1 VVYDP
6 SPMEPKLDALYAWM
20 RDARSVLVCFSGG
33 VDSAFVLK
41 AAHVALGDRAL
52 GLTALSPALPIAE
65 REAASA
71 VAAEIGVPHAV
82 VDSHEIDD
90 PSYVKNAVNRC
101 FFCKSELYRIALAEG
116 ERRGFAVV
124 VNGTN
129 LDDLG
134 DHRPGLQAATDQGVR
149 SPLVELGFTKDDIRR
164 CARAIGLSVW
174 DKPAAACLASRI
186 PYGTSVTNE
195 RLRQIDRAE
204 DGLRALGFRQ
214 VRVRYHGD
222 VARVEVGAAELAAAF
237 ERRAEVS
244 AACHRAGFTFATLD
258 LDGYRLGSNNEAV
271 RLKVLNS

>member
-1 VVYDP
+1 MD
-6 SPMEPKLDALYAWM
+6 PKLDALYAWM
-20 RDARSVLVCFSGG
+20 RDAGSVLVCFSGG

-41 AAHVALGDRAL
+41 AAHAALGDKAL
-52 GLTALSPALPIAE
+52 GMTALSPALPVAE
-65 REAASA
+65 REAAA
-71 VAAEIGVPHAV
+71 NVAREIGVPHVAV
-82 VDSHEIDD
+82 ESYEIDD
-90 PSYVKNAVNRC
+90 PSYVKNPVNRC
-101 FFCKSELYRIALAEG
+101 FFCKSELYRIALDEAS
-116 ERRGFAVV
+116 RRGFAVV

-134 DHRPGLQAATDQGVR
+134 DHRPGLDAARDQGVR
-149 SPLVELGFTKDDIRR
+149 SPLVELGFTKEDIRR

-186 PYGTSVTNE
+186 PYGTSVTHD

-204 DGLRALGFRQ
+204 NALLALGFRQ

-222 VARVEVGAAELAAAF
+222 VARVEVGPAELASAF

-244 AACHRAGFTFATLD
+244 AACHEAGFTFATLD

-271 RLKVLNS
+271 RLKVLRS

>member
-1 VVYDP
+1 
-6 SPMEPKLDALYAWM
+6 MHEAG
-20 RDARSVLVCFSGG
+20 SVLVCFSGG

-41 AAHVALGDRAL
+41 VAHEALGDRAL
-52 GLTALSPALPIAE
+52 GLTALSPALPLSE

-71 VAAEIGVPHAV
+71 VAREIGVPHVAV
-82 VDSHEIDD
+82 ASNEIDD
-90 PSYVKNAVNRC
+90 PSYAANPVNRC
-101 FFCKSELYRIALAEG
+101 FFCKSELYRVAGAEAH
-116 ERRGFAVV
+116 RRGFATI

-134 DHRPGLQAATDQGVR
+134 DHRPGLEAASQQGVR
-149 SPLVELGFTKDDIRR
+149 SPLVELGFNKAAIRR
-164 CARAIGLSVW
+164 CAREIGLSVW

-186 PYGTSVTNE
+186 PYGTSVTHE

-204 DGLRALGFRQ
+204 TALRALGFRQ
-214 VRVRYHGD
+214 VRVRLHGE
-222 VARVEVGAAELAAAF
+222 VARVEVGISEFSHAF

-271 RLKVLNS
+271 RLPVLAP

>member
-1 VVYDP
+1 MVYDRL
-6 SPMEPKLDALYAWM
+6 PMEPKLDALYAWM
-20 RDARSVLVCFSGG
+20 RDAGSVLVCFSGG

-52 GLTALSPALPIAE
+52 GLTALSPALPVSE

-71 VAAEIGVPHAV
+71 LAAEIGVPHVA
-82 VDSHEIDD
+82 VDSYEIDD
-90 PSYVKNAVNRC
+90 PNYTKNPVDRC
-101 FFCKSELYRIALAEG
+101 FYCKSELYRIALAEG

-134 DHRPGLQAATDQGVR
+134 DHRPGLQAASEQGVR

-164 CARAIGLSVW
+164 CAQVIGLSVW
-174 DKPAAACLASRI
+174 NKPAAACLASRI
-186 PYGTSVTNE
+186 PYGTSVTQE

-222 VARVEVGAAELAAAF
+222 VARVEVGPAELSAAF

-258 LDGYRLGSNNEAV
+258 LDGYRLGSHNETF

>member
-1 VVYDP
+1 
-6 SPMEPKLDALYAWM
+6 MEPKLDALNAWM

-41 AAHVALGDRAL
+41 AAHAALGERAL
-52 GLTALSPALPIAE
+52 GLTALSPALPAAE
-65 REAASA
+65 REAAAA
-71 VAAEIGVPHAV
+71 VAAEIGVPHV
-82 VDSHEIDD
+82 TVDSHEIDD
-90 PSYVKNAVNRC
+90 PSYVKNPVNRC

-116 ERRGFAVV
+116 GRRGFAVV

-134 DHRPGLQAATDQGVR
+134 DHRPGLQAAAEQGVR

-164 CARAIGLSVW
+164 CARVMGLSVW

-186 PYGTSVTNE
+186 PYGTSVTND

-204 DGLRALGFRQ
+204 EGLRALGFRQ

-222 VARVEVGAAELAAAF
+222 VARVEVGSGELAAAF

-258 LDGYRLGSNNEAV
+258 LDGYRLGSNNEVV
-271 RLKVLNS
+271 RLKVLDP